1 MSEKTRGPFSVPGQ
15 ATDAPPGTAR
25 KVRVLM
31 ERAARREP
39 LFHPDDNNQ
48 RPLPVLSGAATED
61 NDLGDD
67 LDLYDM
73 DLAG

>member
-1 MSEKTRGPFSVPGQ
+1 MIEQLTRAPESIPGQ
-15 ATDAPPGTAR
+15 PTDAPPGSAR

-39 LFHPDDNNQ
+39 LFHPGDNKK
-48 RPLPVLSGAATED
+48 RVLPCPGSLEPED
-61 NDLGDD
+61 LPRFEI
-67 LDLYDM
+67 

>member
-1 MSEKTRGPFSVPGQ
+1 MSEKARGPFSVPGQ
-15 ATDAPPGTAR
+15 PTDAPPGTAR

-39 LFHPDDNNQ
+39 LFHPGDNNQ
-48 RPLPVLSGAATED
+48 RPLPVLSGAATGESD
-61 NDLGDD
+61 PGED

-73 DLAG
+73 ELAG

>member
-1 MSEKTRGPFSVPGQ
+1 MIEGVVRAPESVPGQ
-15 ATDAPPGTAR
+15 PTDAPPGSPR

-39 LFHPDDNNQ
+39 LFHPGDNMK
-48 RPLPVLSGAATED
+48 RLLPLPAKAED
-61 NDLGDD
+61 EDEGLREI
-67 LDLYDM
+67 

>member
-1 MSEKTRGPFSVPGQ
+1 MNEKARRSFSVPGQ
-15 ATDAPPGTAR
+15 PTDAPPGSAR

-39 LFHPDDNNQ
+39 LFHPGDNTN
-48 RPLPVLSGAATED
+48 RPLPLSNNGTALNHD
-61 NDLGDD
+61 NSDD
-67 LDLYDM
+67 LDLLDM